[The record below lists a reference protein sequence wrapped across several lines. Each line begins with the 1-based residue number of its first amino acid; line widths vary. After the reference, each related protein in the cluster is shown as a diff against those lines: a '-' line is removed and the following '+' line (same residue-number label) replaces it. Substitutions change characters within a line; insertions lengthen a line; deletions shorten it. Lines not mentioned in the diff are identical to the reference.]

1 MHSKCLCKTH
11 DIACVKSNVA
21 NNDGVENACVSRV
34 FFLNKID
41 FFLKLIYF

>member
-21 NNDGVENACVSRV
+21 NNDGVENASVSKV
-34 FFLNKID
+34 FFKI
-41 FFLKLIYF
+41 KLIF